1 MTKSL
6 IFILLSIVLPFQDFH
21 VSHTTLH
28 YNTRE
33 KSIEITVR
41 VAIEDLEKTLEIK
54 SLEPLK
60 LGSSKENKTSSRLIY
75 NYFKN
80 HLKISINEKPSDY
93 RWIGKEIAK
102 DLHDIYLF
110 FEISEGQ
117 YADAKSIVVENTI
130 FLESIPEQT
139 NIVLIQFGDLN
150 YNLTFNKDDTKKI
163 LALNR

>member
-1 MTKSL
+1 MTKSFF
-6 IFILLSIVLPFQDFH
+6 FILLSIVLPFHDFH

-28 YNTRE
+28 YNTKQ

-60 LGSSKENKTSSRLIY
+60 LGSSKENKTSNRLIY

-80 HLKISINEKPSDY
+80 HLKISINEK
-93 RWIGKEIAK
+93 IAK

-110 FEISEGQ
+110 FEISVGQ

-130 FLESIPEQT
+130 FLESIPKQT

-150 YNLTFNKDDTKKI
+150 YNLTFTKDDTKKI